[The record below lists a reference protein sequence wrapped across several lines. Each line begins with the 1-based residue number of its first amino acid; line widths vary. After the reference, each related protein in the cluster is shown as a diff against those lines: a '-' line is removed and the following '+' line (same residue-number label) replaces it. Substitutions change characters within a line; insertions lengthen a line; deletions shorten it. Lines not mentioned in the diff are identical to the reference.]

1 MEYQEH
7 VNQDVRL
14 IILKALHEQ
23 DDYALNS
30 SILQALLESYGHTE
44 SRSYIHNQLRWMERN
59 VQAVKLTEAGSILVA
74 TLTSAGR
81 DHVERRAR
89 LEGIKRPSPEV

>member
-1 MEYQEH
+1 MDYQEH
-7 VNQDVRL
+7 INQDVRL
-14 IILKALHEQ
+14 IILKALYSQ

-30 SILQALLESYGHTE
+30 SILQSLLQSYGHTE
-44 SRSYIHNQLRWMERN
+44 SRDYIHNQLRWMERT
-59 VQAVKLTEAGSILVA
+59 VQAVKITEAGSILVA

-89 LEGIKRPSPEV
+89 LEGIKRPSPEA